1 MNRVRRPSFIIPF
14 ILSAVLI
21 FAILAFGDFKKVEA
35 LISTFQPSYVI
46 TIVLLTVAYEAV
58 QCVQWIW
65 LVRALG
71 IRVPVRSMSFAF
83 LIGESTKILPI
94 GNYVENYILLRE
106 EGTDFGLSSAAT
118 LMSVLIEVAVTL
130 TTVVALGIRGW
141 DWLRPLVLIGL
152 AVFLCGAWLISRF
165 HPHVRRAVP
174 GWVKRHQTVQALLRE
189 VHQFREGSLELL
201 HLRVLA
207 PAAVLSLG
215 YLLLGGTTLYFILR
229 GLGVDDV
236 AWHTVLAVYVF
247 SVAFSLISPLP
258 VDIGVSEASGVG
270 AFLAVGVDK
279 TAAVSAVLILRA
291 VTTGVSLVI
300 ALLTIL
306 VMSDRFRAV
315 LRSRPHDARGDR
327 SSNGD
332 PAADLPH

>member
-1 MNRVRRPSFIIPF
+1 M
-14 ILSAVLI
+14 
-21 FAILAFGDFKKVEA
+21 
-35 LISTFQPSYVI
+35 
-46 TIVLLTVAYEAV
+46 
-58 QCVQWIW
+58 C
-65 LVRALG
+65 
-71 IRVPVRSMSFAF
+71 FAF

-130 TTVVALGIRGW
+130 TTVVVLGIHGW
-141 DWLRPLVLIGL
+141 DWLRPLVIIGL
-152 AVFLCGAWLISRF
+152 SVFLCGLWLISRF
-165 HPHVRRAVP
+165 HPHVRRALP

-189 VHQFREGSLELL
+189 VRQFREGSLELL

-229 GLGVDDV
+229 GLVVDDE

-247 SVAFSLISPLP
+247 SVAISLISPLP

-270 AFLAVGVDK
+270 AFLAVGVGK
-279 TAAVSAVLILRA
+279 TVAVSAMLILRA
-291 VTTGVSLVI
+291 VTTGVSLAI

-306 VMSDRFRAV
+306 LMFDTFRAV
-315 LRSRPHDARGDR
+315 LRSRPHDTRGEPPLA
-327 SSNGD
+327 GG
-332 PAADLPH
+332 PASDVPQ